1 MKKRITLKQIA
12 KELDVSVSTVSK
24 ALSGS
29 SEISEDTTQKI
40 QAFAK
45 LYKYRPNNIALS
57 LKNRKTKTIGILI
70 PEIVHHFFS
79 TVIRGIER
87 VANRRGYNV
96 IVGLSNESFTKE
108 IINME
113 MLANGS
119 IDGFILSISKETL
132 LKQDYHHFHATI
144 NQGIPIVMFDR
155 VVSEVACDKVI
166 VDDFNGAVKAVSKLI
181 ENNCKNIALITTMD
195 YISVGKL
202 RTQGYL
208 EALEHHNIVPDTN
221 MILKIDDSLNVEY
234 HLELLEDEI
243 AQFLKNNPKIDG
255 VFAVNELYAVT
266 AMKVAKKLGFD
277 VPNDI
282 QVIGFTDGV
291 LSKHATP
298 SLTTV
303 SQHGQKMGEQA
314 ANLLIERLEAEDTQ
328 SEQYFS
334 NNNEKRDFIKV
345 VIETE
350 IIERESTK

>member
-1 MKKRITLKQIA
+1 MRKKITLKQIA
-12 KELDVSVSTVSK
+12 RELDVSVSTVSK

-29 SEISEDTTQKI
+29 KEISEDTTQKI

-45 LYKYRPNNIALS
+45 LYNYRPNNIALS

-79 TVIRGIER
+79 TVIRGIELI
-87 VANRRGYNV
+87 ANRRGYNV
-96 IVGLSNESFTKE
+96 IVGLSNESFSKE

-132 LKQDYHHFHATI
+132 LKQDYHHFQATM

-155 VVSEVACDKVI
+155 VVNEISCDKVI
-166 VDDFNGAVKAVSKLI
+166 VDDFNGAVKAVKKLI
-181 ENNCKNIALITTMD
+181 DNQCKHIALITTMD
-195 YISVGKL
+195 YVSVGRL

-208 EALEHHNIVPDTN
+208 EALQNKGIEADPNL
-221 MILKIDDSLNVEY
+221 ILKVDDSLNVDN
-234 HLELLEDEI
+234 HLEDLEIEI
-243 AQFLKNNPKIDG
+243 EHFLKSNPNIDG
-255 VFAVNELYAVT
+255 VFAVNEIYAVT
-266 AMKVAKKLGFD
+266 AMKAARKLGRSIPD
-277 VPNDI
+277 NV

-314 ANLLIERLEAEDTQ
+314 ANLLIDRLEALDAESSQFMGNTE
-328 SEQYFS
+328 SKS
-334 NNNEKRDFIKV
+334 DFIKV

-350 IIERESTK
+350 LIERESTK

>member
-1 MKKRITLKQIA
+1 MKRKITLKQIA
-12 KELDVSVSTVSK
+12 KELDVSISTVSK

-29 SEISEDTTQKI
+29 KEISEDTTQKI

-45 LYKYRPNNIALS
+45 LYNYKPNNIALS
-57 LKNRKTKTIGILI
+57 LKNRKTKTIGIII

-79 TVIRGIER
+79 TVIRGIEL
-87 VANRRGYNV
+87 VANKRGYNV

-132 LKQDYHHFHATI
+132 LKQDYHHFNATI
-144 NQGIPIVMFDR
+144 NQGMPIVLFDR
-155 VVSEVACDKVI
+155 VVNEVECDKVI
-166 VDDFNGAVKAVSKLI
+166 VDDYKGSIKAVNKLI
-181 ENNCKNIALITTMD
+181 STGCKKIGLITTMD
-195 YISVGKL
+195 YVSVGRL

-208 EALEHHNIVPDTN
+208 EALQDSKIIADANL
-221 MILKIDDSLNVEY
+221 ILKIDDSLDVEG
-234 HLELLEDEI
+234 HLDILETEI
-243 AQFLKNNPKIDG
+243 ETFFKANDKIDG

-266 AMKVAKKLGFD
+266 AMKVARKLGYKIPD
-277 VPNDI
+277 DI

-298 SLTTV
+298 GLTTV
-303 SQHGQKMGEQA
+303 SQHGQKIGEKA
-314 ANLLIERLEAEDTQ
+314 ADLLIDRLELED
-328 SEQYFS
+328 SESAYFIEETDV
-334 NNNEKRDFIKV
+334 NQNFKTI

-350 IIERESTK
+350 LIERDSTK